1 MKKLVGTVI
10 SDKMIKS
17 AVVVVESAWQHPLYK
32 KTVKRSKKYLVDN
45 DKKAKSGDTVVISE
59 TRPLSAKKRFAI
71 TEIIKK

>member
-10 SDKMIKS
+10 SDKMVQS

-45 DKKAKSGDTVVISE
+45 GKKARTGDSVVISE